1 MDSGSVSESPA
12 RRPAGVTDPL
22 AATGASES
30 RVRVSLGSQLAAG
43 PQGPVSRRGY
53 RHVTGIV
60 PHKIPGPADA
70 CNIQAPTGTAGYNL
84 WKTRHLQKRVQ
95 GGRRYTEEVLIPRP
109 LAKLIRFIKCPWH
122 ELCFSAPTHPPRE
135 NKVGHRGTTH
145 WLASALRTTAGILYS
160 FSSTRSAVSSDQTK
174 VRYLCPY
181 VQGGS
186 ASTSCV
192 GNDFHGCHRKGA
204 GALLGRICRAPSG
217 GGPPG
222 GTRVPGRKPGQGM
235 ALCQDGCF
243 LGGKPLAAQR
253 TGQLRVAPV
262 PRRKPGVVFCLI
274 CFVILGVRPLITFG
288 CRMGSSRV
296 YLVSPPPH
304 SLGLAPPRRPLWSHT
319 GIPLPT
325 GRVSVSSAKG

>member
-84 WKTRHLQKRVQ
+84 WKTRHLQKGVQ

-135 NKVGHRGTTH
+135 NKVGNRGTIH

-160 FSSTRSAVSSDQTK
+160 FSSTRSAVSKDQTK
-174 VRYLCPY
+174 SAIY
-181 VQGGS
+181 VHMSKVAVQAHLVWERISMVAIEKGQVFFWEES
-186 ASTSCV
+186 ARPPVV
-192 GNDFHGCHRKGA
+192 GAH
-204 GALLGRICRAPSG
+204 P
-217 GGPPG
+217 GGPGCPG
-222 GTRVPGRKPGQGM
+222 ESPGRGW
-235 ALCQDGCF
+235 LC
-243 LGGKPLAAQR
+243 
-253 TGQLRVAPV
+253 
-262 PRRKPGVVFCLI
+262 
-274 CFVILGVRPLITFG
+274 VR
-288 CRMGSSRV
+288 MV
-296 YLVSPPPH
+296 
-304 SLGLAPPRRPLWSHT
+304 
-319 GIPLPT
+319 
-325 GRVSVSSAKG
+325 VSSVENH